1 MASVHTLRLR
11 LSNAFLIRGERP
23 ILVDAGSPG
32 EADRIIA
39 AIRGKGVEPHTLA
52 LILLTHGHLPVTG
65 SAGELRRRTGA
76 PIAIHAAD
84 AEMLRMGHNAP
95 LRPTCFTARLAAPIV
110 QGGRGEPT
118 HPDLILDG
126 ERSLRDIGVDGRIIE
141 TPGHTA
147 GSISLLLAGG
157 DAVVGDLLMGGYLG
171 GLVRRRV
178 PNVAYFQDD
187 DDAARQSLRMI
198 LGSGA
203 RKIYVGHGGP
213 LAAEQVALRFGLAR
227 ARDSGGTMRR
237 AD

>member
-1 MASVHTLRLR
+1 MPSVHTLRLSV
-11 LSNAFLIRGERP
+11 SNAFLVRGERP
-23 ILVDAGSPG
+23 ILVDAGRPG

-118 HPDLILDG
+118 HPDLVLDG
-126 ERSLRDIGVDGRIIE
+126 ERSLRDIGIDGRIIE

-147 GSISLLLAGG
+147 GSISLLLAEGN
-157 DAVVGDLLMGGYLG
+157 AIVGDLLMGGYLG

-187 DDAARQSLRMI
+187 DAAARQSLRMVI
-198 LGSGA
+198 GSGA
-203 RKIYVGHGGP
+203 RTLYVGHGGP
-213 LAAEQVALRFGLAR
+213 LAAEQVAMRFGFAR
-227 ARDSGGTMRR
+227 GRDSGGVSRR

>member
-1 MASVHTLRLR
+1 MPSVHTLRLS

-23 ILVDAGSPG
+23 ILVDAGSVG

-126 ERSLRDIGVDGRIIE
+126 ERSLRDIGIDGRIIE

-147 GSISLLLAGG
+147 GSISLLLKEGN
-157 DAVVGDLLMGGYLG
+157 AVVGDLLMGGYLG
-171 GLVRRRV
+171 GRVRRRV
-178 PNVAYFQDD
+178 PNTAYFQED

-203 RKIYVGHGGP
+203 RTLYVGHGGP
-213 LAAEQVALRFGLAR
+213 LAAEQVAMRFGLAR
-227 ARDSGGTMRR
+227 ARDSGGVTRR